1 MISMRQLKYNRELY
15 SKIALIKAAY
25 NFTDRAY
32 VHLDADEQYYYVS
45 LNAKNEKEEISDDE
59 FENEILAQ
67 SARHEIYLQTKNIR
81 ELMLARAVAT
91 SVVAPK
97 NEDESSNSESNQE
110 FSEDEILKDWF
121 DTNG

>member
-1 MISMRQLKYNRELY
+1 MFTFMKQLRYNRELY
-15 SKIALIKAAY
+15 SKAALIKAAY

-32 VHLDADEQYYYVS
+32 VHLDADQTYYYVTIS
-45 LNAKNEKEEISDDE
+45 AKAESKEPSSEE

-91 SVVAPK
+91 SVVAPTEEGEQDTVEE
-97 NEDESSNSESNQE
+97 ND
-110 FSEDEILKDWF
+110 FTEDEILKDWF
-121 DTNG
+121 EANE

>member
-1 MISMRQLKYNRELY
+1 MRQLKYNKELY

-32 VHLDADEQYYYVS
+32 VHLDADKKYYYVS
-45 LNAKNEKEEISDDE
+45 ISAKDEKEEISDDE

-67 SARHEIYLQTKNIR
+67 SAGHEIYLQTKSIR
-81 ELMLARAVAT
+81 ELMHARAVAT
-91 SVVAPK
+91 SVVAPQD
-97 NEDESSNSESNQE
+97 EDESSNSEIEQE

>member
-1 MISMRQLKYNRELY
+1 
-15 SKIALIKAAY
+15 
-25 NFTDRAY
+25 
-32 VHLDADEQYYYVS
+32 
-45 LNAKNEKEEISDDE
+45 
-59 FENEILAQ
+59 
-67 SARHEIYLQTKNIR
+67 
-81 ELMLARAVAT
+81 MLARAVAT

>member
-1 MISMRQLKYNRELY
+1 MRQLKYNKELY

-32 VHLDADEQYYYVS
+32 VHLDADKKYYYVS
-45 LNAKNEKEEISDDE
+45 ISAKDEKEEISDDE

-67 SARHEIYLQTKNIR
+67 SARHEIYLQTKSIR

-91 SVVAPK
+91 SVVALK
-97 NEDESSNSESNQE
+97 DEDESSNSEIEQE